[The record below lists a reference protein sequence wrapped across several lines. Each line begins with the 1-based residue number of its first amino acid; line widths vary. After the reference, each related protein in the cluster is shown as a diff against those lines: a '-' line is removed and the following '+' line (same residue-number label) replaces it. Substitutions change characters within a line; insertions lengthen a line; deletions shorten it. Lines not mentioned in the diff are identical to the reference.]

1 MGFVAWLVLGALS
14 GWVAS
19 MVAGTNARMGLV
31 ANVVVGV
38 LGAVVG
44 GWIFSLFGRHGVT
57 GLNLYSFAVALVG
70 ASVLL
75 FVFKRIV

>member
-1 MGFVAWLVLGALS
+1 MGFVTWIVLGALS

-31 ANVVVGV
+31 ANVVVGI

-57 GLNLYSFAVALVG
+57 GLNFYSFAVALVG

-75 FVFKRIV
+75 FVFKRIG

>member
-1 MGFVAWLVLGALS
+1 MGFIAWIVLGGLA

-57 GLNLYSFAVALVG
+57 GLNFYSFAVALVG